1 MSDVLIFLG
10 SPRKN
15 GNSEVLTR
23 AICRGIE
30 KGGGSYEI
38 VRLAALEFSPCIGC
52 GGCDKTGH
60 CVLEDQMIPLYEK
73 IESARRVILASP
85 IYFYSITAQAKSFV
99 DRCQAL
105 WNRKYLQV
113 RKGTWHQDPDRK
125 GYLVAVAATRGER
138 VFEGAIL
145 TMKYACDAMGLVYGG
160 EFLVRGIDRRGEMA
174 KDLATLEK
182 AEEFGRQC
190 LD

>member
-15 GNSEVLTR
+15 GNSEVLAE

-30 KGGGSYEI
+30 KGGDSYEI

-85 IYFYSITAQAKSFV
+85 IYFYSITAQAKAFV

-113 RKGTWHQDPDRK
+113 GKGVWQQDSDRK

-145 TMKYACDAMGLVYGG
+145 TMKYACDAMGLIYGG
-160 EFLVRGIDRRGEMA
+160 EFSVRGIDRRGEMA
-174 KDLATLEK
+174 GDLATLAR
-182 AEEFGRQC
+182 AEEFGRRC

>member
-1 MSDVLIFLG
+1 MSEVLVLLG
-10 SPRKN
+10 SPRKK
-15 GNSEVLTR
+15 GNSEILVE

-30 KGGGSYEI
+30 GEGGSYEV
-38 VRLAALEFSPCIGC
+38 VRLASLELSPCIGC
-52 GGCDKTGH
+52 GGCDQTGH
-60 CVLEDQMIPLYEK
+60 CVVEDQMTPLYEK

-85 IYFYSITAQAKSFV
+85 IYFYSITAQAKAFV

-105 WNRKYLQV
+105 WNRKHLQV
-113 RKGTWHQDPDRK
+113 EKGTWQQDPDRK

-145 TMKYACDAMGLVYGG
+145 TMKYAYDAMGLVYGG
-160 EFLVRGIDRRGEMA
+160 EFLVRGVDKRGEMA
-174 KDLATLEK
+174 RQTETLKK

-190 LD
+190 LK